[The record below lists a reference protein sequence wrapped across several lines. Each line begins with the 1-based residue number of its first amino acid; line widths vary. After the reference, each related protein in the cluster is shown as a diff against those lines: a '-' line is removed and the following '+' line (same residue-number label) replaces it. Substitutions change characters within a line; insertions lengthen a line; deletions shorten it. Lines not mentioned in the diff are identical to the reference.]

1 MKSLT
6 VKAKEAALIENRI
19 IKISLV
25 NSLFAIYVFMG
36 KDKDYILSE
45 NYCSCPHFYYR
56 IFRKNLGA
64 EKRVNAGSTKC
75 YHLQALELALEKDKA
90 RSIYVD
96 LVTMKE
102 ILLEIYSMD
111 KSFILRKLVM
121 R

>member
-19 IKISLV
+19 IKITLT
-25 NSLFAIYVFMG
+25 NSLFTIYVFMG
-36 KDKDYILSE
+36 KDKDYIFSE

-56 IFRKNLGA
+56 IFRKNPIV
-64 EKRVNAGSTKC
+64 EKRVNVENSKC
-75 YHLQALELALEKDKA
+75 YHLQALELALKKDKV

-96 LVTMKE
+96 LVTMRE